1 MSVSAA
7 AKDCVVIL
15 HGLAKSDKT
24 MSEIASKLS
33 ANNFKSVNVDYPST
47 KFPIQQLAAMA
58 IEPAL
63 KQCEPLKEMSN
74 IHFVTHS
81 MGGILVRQ
89 YLSDHDISNLGRVV
103 MLGPPNNGSE
113 VVDKYSKFP
122 GFDLITGPA
131 GLQLGTGQMSVPKKL
146 GAVDFDSGVIAGS
159 SSLNLILSTMLPNQ
173 DDGKVSVESTKVEG
187 MQDHIIMPVTHVF
200 MMKNNK
206 VIEQV
211 IYFLNH
217 GEFKRNFHFR
227 VAP

>member
-1 MSVSAA
+1 MSAG
-7 AKDCVVIL
+7 AKDCVIVL

-33 ANNFKSVNVDYPST
+33 ANNFKPVNVDYPST

-63 KQCEPLKEMSN
+63 KQCEPLKEESN

-89 YLSDHDISNLGRVV
+89 YLSDHDIANLGRVV
-103 MLGPPNNGSE
+103 MLGPPNKGSE
-113 VVDKYSKFP
+113 VVDKYSQFP

-146 GAVDFDSGVIAGS
+146 GAVDFDLGVIAGS
-159 SSLNLILSTMLPNQ
+159 SSLNVILSTMLPNQ

-206 VIEQV
+206 VIKQV
-211 IYFLNH
+211 IYFLNY
-217 GEFKRNFHFR
+217 GEFERNYHFK
-227 VAP
+227 PNI